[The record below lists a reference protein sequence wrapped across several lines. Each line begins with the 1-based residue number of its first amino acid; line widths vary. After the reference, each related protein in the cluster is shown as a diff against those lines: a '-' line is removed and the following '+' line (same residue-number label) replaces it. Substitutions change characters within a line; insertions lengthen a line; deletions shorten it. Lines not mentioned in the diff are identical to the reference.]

1 MANILYRK
9 QKQQKSL
16 DNGITWIDTGE
27 YRVGAVLEN
36 PSNCSGTDTKQC
48 RWVELD
54 ASEGYYCDGNSK
66 YTIQVEECT
75 ENGLIWTKTGNSK
88 KGNTS
93 IESNSCDCGY
103 SEYRW
108 NLDPYRYECD
118 ENSFSKYGV
127 EVYQV
132 GCGDNWQNVEPLQ
145 ERVTDD
151 IIECYSLECGAV
163 SNQLEFTWDTS
174 VSSYCLLN
182 INQNSEYR
190 FYTDGVV
197 STDMNTM
204 GICKLTSTESMFD
217 NFVTPGRSYL
227 TITKLPDTYYVTDMS
242 WMFNNCNNLTELD
255 LSYLRTDNV
264 ENMLQMFGYCS
275 GLTSLDLNTWN
286 TSKVTDMSNMFFY
299 CSGLTELNISD
310 WNTSNVTIMNNMFSN
325 CKGLTE
331 LNITHW
337 NTSNVRYMN
346 DMFWGCSG
354 LTELDLSDW
363 NTSNVTDMG
372 YMFYGCTNLTKLDL
386 SGWDTSSVTDTSYM
400 FSGCT
405 NLEIIILNDVD
416 CYTYN
421 HIFSLKPENAIIL
434 SNSVECYDDK
444 TFSFSS
450 PSSNYC
456 MVGINNEF
464 YTVGR
469 FNEYQYS
476 YFTDDTFVSA
486 SYFLDGRKGYNR
498 LITYVSKMF
507 DTSNVT
513 DMSYMFYEMWNL
525 NTLSVATFFNT
536 SNVTDMSYMFYDCS
550 SLESLN
556 VSNWDI
562 SNVTNTENMFY
573 NCKKLTKLII
583 VNDYDWWCERLTEA
597 GISCSIIEQR
607 NCEIGIQI
615 NYSNYKL
622 TYDDV
627 CNFDEF
633 IIPTLDADLNTI
645 ITFGDCTTKERFS
658 NKTINNYTITYSP
671 SDYNNT
677 FEDRI
682 VTGTVKHNSFEQ
694 SFTFTQKGDVERNYI
709 SIQYKQED
717 STNTDGRLV
726 GIYLNNGYYTNTV
739 DELIEV
745 DVNNGIYQWNISVKN
760 LGIDSLNRIEFSSR
774 TIRILSFVIF
784 DKLTS
789 TYRMFNGCS
798 YIPSEDINNVV
809 KDLDTSNVTNMNGMF
824 WGCSGLTE
832 LDLSAWDVSKVTDM
846 TDIFYGCNNLNYL
859 NISNWENNDITNI
872 SVNGNIKTII
882 CRNSNVIPK
891 GIGATNTYTYPL
903 VEQVD
908 FSNSNFRMDDFT
920 NMFRNCSNL
929 KNINFDGCYAN
940 YVYKIG
946 SMFYNCSSLESIDVS
961 WITRNVYYA
970 SSVFKGCT
978 SLKTL
983 KVKSGME
990 SYWTDKLTDSDLDVN
1005 NITIISV

>member
-16 DNGITWIDTGE
+16 DNGVTWIDTGE

-54 ASEGYYCDGNSK
+54 ASEGYYCDGNSNSK

-75 ENGLIWTKTGNSK
+75 ENGLIWTRTGNSK
-88 KGNTS
+88 KGNTF

-145 ERVTDD
+145 ERLTDGP
-151 IIECYSLECGAV
+151 IECYSLDCGAV

-174 VSSYCLLN
+174 ISTYCLLKV
-182 INQNSEYR
+182 NQSSEYR
-190 FYTDGVV
+190 FYNSDGVV

-204 GICKLTSTESMFD
+204 GICKLTSTQSMFD
-217 NFVTPGRSYL
+217 NSVTPGRSYL

-242 WMFNNCNNLTELD
+242 WMFNNCNYLTSLD

-264 ENMLQMFGYCS
+264 GSMYQMFGYCRS
-275 GLTSLDLNTWN
+275 LTSLDLNTWN
-286 TSKVTDMSNMFFY
+286 TSNVYDMNCMFFN

-310 WNTSNVTIMNNMFSN
+310 WNTSNVTNMSSMFYQCYN
-325 CKGLTE
+325 LTS
-331 LNITHW
+331 LDIRNW
-337 NTSNVRYMN
+337 NTSAVTYMGS
-346 DMFWGCSG
+346 MFERCRG
-354 LTELDLSDW
+354 LTELDLSGW
-363 NTSNVTDMG
+363 NTSNVTDMSR
-372 YMFYGCTNLTKLDL
+372 MFNNCINLTKLDL
-386 SGWDTSSVTDTSYM
+386 SGWDISNVTDMSGM
-400 FSGCT
+400 FSDCT
-405 NLEIIILNDVD
+405 NLELIILNDVD

-421 HIFSLKPENAIIL
+421 YIFSLKPENAIIL
-434 SNSVECYDDK
+434 SNSEECYDDK

-464 YTVGR
+464 HIVGR
-469 FNEYQYS
+469 ANEYQYS
-476 YFTDDTFVSA
+476 YFTNDTFVSA
-486 SYFLDGRKGYNR
+486 SHFLDGTKGYNR
-498 LITYVSKMF
+498 WITYVSKMF

-513 DMSYMFYEMWNL
+513 DMSYMFYEMSDL
-525 NTLSVATFFNT
+525 KTLSVATFFNT
-536 SNVTDMSYMFYDCS
+536 SNVIDMSYMFYDCA
-550 SLESLN
+550 SLTSLN

-562 SNVTNTENMFY
+562 SNVTNTENMFHGC
-573 NCKKLTKLII
+573 NKLTKLII

-597 GISCSIIEQR
+597 SISCSIIEQR

-627 CNFDEF
+627 CDFDNF
-633 IIPTLDADLNTI
+633 IIPTVDVDLNTI
-645 ITFGDCTTKERFS
+645 ITFGDCTTKESFS

-682 VTGTVKHNSFEQ
+682 VTGTVKHKSFEQ
-694 SFTFTQKGDVERNYI
+694 SFTFTQKGDVERNFI
-709 SIQYKQED
+709 SFQYKQQD

-726 GIYLNNGYYTNTV
+726 GIYFNDKYYTNTV
-739 DELIEV
+739 DELIAV
-745 DVNNGIYQWNISVKN
+745 DVNNGIYQWSISTKN
-760 LGIDSLNRIEFSSR
+760 LGIDSINSIEFSSR

-789 TYRMFNGCS
+789 TNRMFGDCI

-809 KDLDTSNVTNMNGMF
+809 KDLDVSNVTDMNGMF

-832 LDLSAWDVSKVTDM
+832 LDLSAWNVSKVTDM
-846 TDIFYGCNNLNYL
+846 TDIFWGCNNLNYL
-859 NISNWENNDITNI
+859 NISNWKNNDITKVSI
-872 SVNGNIKTII
+872 NGNIKTII
-882 CRNSNVIPK
+882 CRNSNVIPV
-891 GIGATNTYTYPL
+891 GIGPL
-903 VEQVD
+903 AEQVD
-908 FSNSNFRMDDFT
+908 FSNSNFRMNDFM
-920 NMFRNCSNL
+920 NMFRDCSNL
-929 KNINFDGCYAN
+929 KNINFDGCYASF
-940 YVYKIG
+940 VYQIG
-946 SMFYNCSSLESIDVS
+946 SMFANCSSLETIDVS
-961 WITRNVYYA
+961 WITKSVYYA
-970 SSVFKGCT
+970 SNVFYGCT

-983 KVKSGME
+983 KVKSGLE
-990 SYWTDKLTDSDLDVN
+990 SYWTDKLTESGLDVN